1 MAQTDK
7 LSVLIDVVTDQAEK
21 SLGKFQSALG
31 GIGNVAGTV
40 GKGVG
45 IAVGAMATGIT
56 ASATATI
63 KAAKETAAYGDTIDK
78 MSQKMGMSAE
88 GYQE

>member
-21 SLGKFQSALG
+21 SLGKFQTALS

-40 GKGVG
+40 GKGIG
-45 IAVGAMATGIT
+45 IATGAIAGEIAAVAKTT
-56 ASATATI
+56 LS
-63 KAAKETAAYGDTIDK
+63 AAKETAAYGDNIDK
-78 MSQKMGMSAE
+78 MSQKMNMSAE